1 MAEHTPDD
9 PLVDF
14 NAASMFYTCALDL
27 LAQTEAQYRA
37 VAAAQTRLE
46 SCLAE
51 WSVHPPTP
59 EKRQERLSVIA
70 TLVRKVAV
78 TVRAQRDLAV
88 EMQRAM
94 SALQTNGKQS

>member
-1 MAEHTPDD
+1 MVEHTPDD

-14 NAASMFYTCALDL
+14 DAASMFYTCALDL

-37 VAAAQTRLE
+37 VVTAQTRLE

-59 EKRQERLSVIA
+59 EKRRERLSVIA
-70 TLVRKVAV
+70 KLVREV
-78 TVRAQRDLAV
+78 TTTIRAQRGLAID
-88 EMQRAM
+88 MQRAM
-94 SALQTNGKQS
+94 SALQASGKHS